1 MPASR
6 NPPQTNRRFLIQ
18 THSIEIN
25 YSFDYGEKREKL
37 DEFRS
42 YDLPFCSPIDL
53 REYSWAGCNASA
65 RHERSK
71 QCHHRPS
78 NQTSA
83 RPKARSDNTYI
94 IGDADVLSISVWK
107 DPTSKQV
114 PVRSDGKISLPL
126 VGEVQATDRP
136 RCRLEQVI
144 TEKLKGYMTDPE
156 VTVIVEQINSQKY
169 NIFGQVMKPGS
180 LSITA
185 GTTIM
190 DAIAASGGL
199 RDFAKKKSIYV
210 LRPTSGGGEARFDFN
225 YEKFIKGKS
234 PAQNIL

>member
-1 MPASR
+1 MKSS
-6 NPPQTNRRFLIQ
+6 TNSGLTICLFAALLICGSIRGQ
-18 THSIEIN
+18 DATHQPDTN
-25 YSFDYGEKREKL
+25 A
-37 DEFRS
+37 RS
-42 YDLPFCSPIDL
+42 
-53 REYSWAGCNASA
+53 SA
-65 RHERSK
+65 TTD
-71 QCHHRPS
+71 PS

-107 DPTSKQV
+107 EPDISKQV

-126 VGEVQATDRP
+126 VGEVQATGQTP
-136 RCRLEQVI
+136 LQLEQVI

-180 LSITA
+180 FSITA

-234 PAQNIL
+234 PAQNILLKPHDTIVVP